1 MKHQAQHA
9 GHARHVQHARGWA
22 ALTAAGLL
30 LAGALQVQVQAQTL
44 KAPADYPKQA
54 ITVVSPFP
62 PGGGNDNVA
71 RLIAQELG
79 AITGQSVVVENRSG
93 AGGNVGTAQVSR
105 AKPDGYTLVMSQ
117 TSVMAVNPRLYKN
130 VGFDPVKDFTPISQI
145 TSAPLVLVARTE
157 SPYKTLSDYLDAA
170 RKQPGII
177 TYATPG
183 NGTMSHLMG
192 ALVSKKAGVNLVH
205 VPYRGAAP
213 AITDLMGGTVD
224 MLITSPASAEP
235 MVAAGKLRILAL
247 SHENSIGIFKGAP
260 TLKQSGLDGITAD
273 DWYGLFAP
281 AGTPPE
287 RVAYLAQAVAQAMK
301 SPNVIAKINSGGS
314 WPVGSQP
321 DAFKTRLQEDTVYW
335 ADMVKTAGVSLD

>member
-1 MKHQAQHA
+1 MNKLDLQHA
-9 GHARHVQHARGWA
+9 CKTAA
-22 ALTAAGLL
+22 ALAC
-30 LAGALQVQVQAQTL
+30 LAWGMNAHAQAP
-44 KAPADYPKQA
+44 APLADYPKQP

-62 PGGGNDNVA
+62 PGGGNDGVA
-71 RLIAQELG
+71 RLLAQELG

-93 AGGNVGTAQVSR
+93 AGGNVGTSQVSR

-130 VGFDPVKDFTPISQI
+130 VGFDPLKDFVPISQI
-145 TSAPLVLVARTE
+145 TSAPLVLVARSE
-157 SPYKTLSDYLDAA
+157 SAYKSLGDYLDAA
-170 RKQPGII
+170 RKQPGVI

-192 ALVSKKAGVNLVH
+192 ALLSQKANVKLVH

-247 SHENSIGIFKGAP
+247 SHENGIGIFKGAP
-260 TLKQSGLDGITAD
+260 TLGQSGMDGITAD

-301 SPNVIAKINSGGS
+301 SPNVIAKIQAGGS
-314 WPVGSQP
+314 QPVGSAP
-321 DAFKTRLQEDTVYW
+321 DAFGKRLQQDTAYW
-335 ADMVKTAGVSLD
+335 ADMVKVAGVSVD

>member
-1 MKHQAQHA
+1 MKQHA
-9 GHARHVQHARGWA
+9 LHACKTVA
-22 ALTAAGLL
+22 AAMAGLL
-30 LAGALQVQVQAQTL
+30 WGVAAHAQAPASL
-44 KAPADYPKQA
+44 ADYPKQA

-62 PGGGNDNVA
+62 PGGGNDGVA

-93 AGGNVGTAQVSR
+93 AGGNVGTAQVAR

-130 VGFDPVKDFTPISQI
+130 VGFDPLKDFAPISQI
-145 TSAPLVLVARTE
+145 TSAPLVLVSRTE
-157 SPYKTLSDYLDAA
+157 SPYKSLNDYLAAA
-170 RKQPGII
+170 RKQPGAI

-192 ALVSKKAGVNLVH
+192 ALVSQKAGVKLVH

-235 MVAAGKLRILAL
+235 MVAAGKLRILAM
-247 SHENSIGIFKGAP
+247 SHGDSVGIFKEAP
-260 TLKQSGLDGITAD
+260 TLQQAGMEGITAD

-287 RVAYLAQAVAQAMK
+287 RIAYLAQAVDQAMK
-301 SPNVIAKINSGGS
+301 SPAVIAKINSGGS
-314 WPVGSQP
+314 RPVGSQP
-321 DAFKTRLQEDTVYW
+321 AAFKTRLQQDTAYW
-335 ADMVKTAGVSLD
+335 AEMVKTAGVSLD

>member
-1 MKHQAQHA
+1 M
-9 GHARHVQHARGWA
+9 
-22 ALTAAGLL
+22 
-30 LAGALQVQVQAQTL
+30 
-44 KAPADYPKQA
+44 
-54 ITVVSPFP
+54 
-62 PGGGNDNVA
+62 
-71 RLIAQELG
+71 
-79 AITGQSVVVENRSG
+79 
-93 AGGNVGTAQVSR
+93 SR

-157 SPYKTLSDYLDAA
+157 SPYKTLADYLDAA
-170 RKQPGII
+170 RKQPGIV

-235 MVAAGKLRILAL
+235 MVTAGKLRILAL
-247 SHENSIGIFKGAP
+247 SHENSIGVFKGAP

-321 DAFKTRLQEDTVYW
+321 DAFKTRLQQDTVYW

>member
-1 MKHQAQHA
+1 M
-9 GHARHVQHARGWA
+9 
-22 ALTAAGLL
+22 
-30 LAGALQVQVQAQTL
+30 
-44 KAPADYPKQA
+44 
-54 ITVVSPFP
+54 
-62 PGGGNDNVA
+62 
-71 RLIAQELG
+71 
-79 AITGQSVVVENRSG
+79 VVENRSG

-130 VGFDPVKDFTPISQI
+130 VGFDPLKDFVPISQI
-145 TSAPLVLVARTE
+145 TSAPLVLVSRADG
-157 SPYKTLSDYLDAA
+157 PYKTLDDYLAAA
-170 RKQPGII
+170 RKQPGVI

-192 ALVSKKAGVNLVH
+192 ALVSQKANVKLVH

-213 AITDLMGGTVD
+213 AVTDLLGGTVD

-235 MVAAGKLRILAL
+235 MVAAGKLQILAM
-247 SHENSIGIFKGAP
+247 SHGDGVGIFKRAP
-260 TLKQSGLDGITAD
+260 TLKQAGLEGITAD

-287 RVAYLAQAVAQAMK
+287 RIAYLAQAVEQAMK
-301 SPNVIAKINSGGS
+301 SPAVIAKINSGGS
-314 WPVGSQP
+314 QPVGSAP
-321 DAFKTRLQEDTVYW
+321 AAFKSRLQQDTTYW

>member
-1 MKHQAQHA
+1 MKHHASHVRQAA
-9 GHARHVQHARGWA
+9 AA
-22 ALTAAGLL
+22 ALAGLL
-30 LAGALQVQVQAQTL
+30 WGTVVHAQALAPL
-44 KAPADYPKQA
+44 PDYPKQA

-62 PGGGNDNVA
+62 PGGGNDGVA

-93 AGGNVGTAQVSR
+93 AGGNVGTAQVAR

-145 TSAPLVLVARTE
+145 TSAPLVLVARSE
-157 SPYKTLSDYLDAA
+157 SPYRTLNDYLEAA
-170 RKQPGII
+170 RKQPGAV

-192 ALVSKKAGVNLVH
+192 ALLSQKAGVKLVH

-260 TLKQSGLDGITAD
+260 TLKQAGMEGITAD

-287 RVAYLAQAVAQAMK
+287 RIAYLAQAVGQAMK
-301 SPNVIAKINSGGS
+301 SPAVIAKINSGGS
-314 WPVGSQP
+314 WAVGSQP
-321 DAFKTRLQEDTVYW
+321 AAFKTRLQEDTVYW